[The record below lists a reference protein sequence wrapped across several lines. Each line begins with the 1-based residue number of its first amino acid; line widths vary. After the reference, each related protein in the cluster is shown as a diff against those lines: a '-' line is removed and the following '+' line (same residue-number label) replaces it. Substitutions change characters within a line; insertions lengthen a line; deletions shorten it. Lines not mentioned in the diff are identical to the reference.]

1 MLKGEFEMKKDPA
14 GEEKSAEKFWE
25 IYERLSGQGKE
36 MATIMLKIGSSN
48 ILTEREFEILIKA
61 LMGKR

>member
-1 MLKGEFEMKKDPA
+1 MKKDPA

-36 MATIMLKIGSSN
+36 MAAIMLKIGSSN

>member
-1 MLKGEFEMKKDPA
+1 MKKDPA
-14 GEEKSAEKFWE
+14 REEKSAEEFWE
-25 IYERLSGQGKE
+25 IYEHLSGHGKE
-36 MATIMLKIGSSN
+36 MAAIILKIGSSN

>member
-1 MLKGEFEMKKDPA
+1 MKKDPA

>member
-1 MLKGEFEMKKDPA
+1 M
-14 GEEKSAEKFWE
+14 SAYRDME
-25 IYERLSGQGKE
+25 KE
-36 MATIMLKIGSSN
+36 MAAIMLKIGSSN